1 MLQVPDSLGTFH
13 GSSRRSS
20 HQRGDLEPAIG
31 ALWSTAL
38 PTYLDIR
45 LETRQ
50 KCQQSQ
56 DRKRSGQFILNRLFG
71 LRDGVRIEGKTKNKK
86 LAKRF
91 KEKQRLKKTIA

>member
-13 GSSRRSS
+13 GGSRRSS
-20 HQRGDLEPAIG
+20 HQRGD
-31 ALWSTAL
+31 LWSTAL

-56 DRKRSGQFILNRLFG
+56 DRKRPGQFILDRLFG